1 MGLIVSCRSLP
12 RLVADNVSVR
22 NIVLNV
28 NAFGVVGKA
37 KSISNSVA
45 SLDLVLAEHMTV
57 QI

>member
-1 MGLIVSCRSLP
+1 MGLILTFRNLP

-45 SLDLVLAEHMTV
+45 CLDLIFAEHMAV

>member
-28 NAFGVVGKA
+28 DTFGVVGKA
-37 KSISNSVA
+37 KSVSDSVA
-45 SLDLVLAEHMTV
+45 SLDLVFAEHMTV

>member
-37 KSISNSVA
+37 KSVSDSVA
-45 SLDLVLAEHMTV
+45 SLDLIFAEHMTV

>member
-37 KSISNSVA
+37 KSVSDSVA
-45 SLDLVLAEHMTV
+45 SLDLVFAEHMTV